1 MRRMIFLTVAAVVAV
16 VPAALGLAGNATL
29 SQSVPALVPP
39 GAVVL
44 PTPDDHGGD
53 EGTSTRST
61 SSGHGNPTSRRAS
74 SSSGTQHR
82 TSTSSWASHDS
93 GDGGPGD
100 GGSGDSGNDSG
111 SGDG

>member
-29 SQSVPALVPP
+29 SQSVP
-39 GAVVL
+39 
-44 PTPDDHGGD
+44 
-53 EGTSTRST
+53 
-61 SSGHGNPTSRRAS
+61 SGHGSPTSRRAS